1 MDLVLIMVQMPLC
14 GRQWEPAK
22 HRCSQLQ
29 KPSAGP
35 ASKSFNPIFDSL
47 KQATRWDVNA
57 SRAKGQE
64 GQWCSSTPPRDKKF
78 ATRMSL
84 RTANMMRSTIALLNS
99 TPPPGPKIFVIR
111 PTNGHTS
118 I

>member
-64 GQWCSSTPPRDKKF
+64 GQWCSSTPPRDKKVRDPHELSHLEDDEKSDRLTQQH
-78 ATRMSL
+78 APQRDRRYL
-84 RTANMMRSTIALLNS
+84 
-99 TPPPGPKIFVIR
+99 
-111 PTNGHTS
+111 
-118 I
+118 